1 MSIFG
6 PKIRDKGPGAT
17 IIHVKILYNGVYQ
30 THMSI
35 RVLSDYVGLR
45 FL

>member
-17 IIHVKILYNGVYQ
+17 IILVKILYNGVCQ
-30 THMSI
+30 THMSV
-35 RVLSDYVGLR
+35 RVLSD
-45 FL
+45 